1 MVMKTRH
8 GLLLAILLSAN
19 SLVTADIF
27 TSPTARDVPKL
38 IRSLEDDNVQ
48 LGASRALASLKT
60 AAVPALV
67 ETLESESSETR
78 NWAAYTLGQIG
89 HDAAPSVPTLARV
102 VTQYDDPYERQAAAR
117 ALGQVATAES
127 ADKPVAVR
135 ALIDGLSDPDH
146 RVRLWSATSLRRL
159 GPHAHEATDKL
170 ISSFTDEPVREAAM
184 AAVVAIGK
192 TSVPELVK
200 ALNDDTRRLE
210 AAWALRKL
218 DPVAARKGG
227 VDSPSERDIPALRL
241 ALENRSRNEK
251 SRIEAAKQLGQTGVA
266 AAPILIAAFSSSDEQ
281 VARAV
286 ARAFE
291 DVGPSAIPQ
300 LTESLANESVV
311 VRAKSADALGA
322 IGPDAKPA
330 LSHLVTQLA
339 DTDRTVQHRVV
350 MALGSIGETASEA
363 VPALIE
369 VMQNPRVLEPTRQL
383 TLKILVRLAST
394 ARHDVII
401 AALKKSSKDKN
412 YGVSSLASYSLRQL
426 EEQTSTD

>member
-1 MVMKTRH
+1 
-8 GLLLAILLSAN
+8 
-19 SLVTADIF
+19 
-27 TSPTARDVPKL
+27 
-38 IRSLEDDNVQ
+38 
-48 LGASRALASLKT
+48 
-60 AAVPALV
+60 
-67 ETLESESSETR
+67 
-78 NWAAYTLGQIG
+78 
-89 HDAAPSVPTLARV
+89 
-102 VTQYDDPYERQAAAR
+102 
-117 ALGQVATAES
+117 
-127 ADKPVAVR
+127 
-135 ALIDGLSDPDH
+135 
-146 RVRLWSATSLRRL
+146 
-159 GPHAHEATDKL
+159 
-170 ISSFTDEPVREAAM
+170 
-184 AAVVAIGK
+184 
-192 TSVPELVK
+192 
-200 ALNDDTRRLE
+200 
-210 AAWALRKL
+210 
-218 DPVAARKGG
+218 